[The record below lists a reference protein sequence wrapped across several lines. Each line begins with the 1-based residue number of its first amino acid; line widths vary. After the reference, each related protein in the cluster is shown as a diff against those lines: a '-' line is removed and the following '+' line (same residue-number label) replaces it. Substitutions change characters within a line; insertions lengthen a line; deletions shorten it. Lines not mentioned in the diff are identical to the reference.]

1 MRGRAVGLVAVLVV
15 AAGAGA
21 TAGKNLSVPVL
32 SEVEGSPGSLPNT
45 NQTANP
51 ETAGPEAERAAF
63 EAAVRSPDAEVR
75 ARAIAKI
82 EDDDDWAFPALERA
96 ASDPDGNV
104 RLAVALALEELG
116 GDDRAEA
123 AFEKLVRDPLPIV
136 RSLACRAVSGS
147 RGARLG
153 EALRRALDDPAP

>member
-21 TAGKNLSVPVL
+21 TAGKNLSV
-32 SEVEGSPGSLPNT
+32 SPGSLPNT

-63 EAAVRSPDAEVR
+63 EAAVRSLDPVVR
-75 ARAIAKI
+75 ARAIARI

-104 RLAVALALEELG
+104 RLAVAL
-116 GDDRAEA
+116 
-123 AFEKLVRDPLPIV
+123 
-136 RSLACRAVSGS
+136 
-147 RGARLG
+147 
-153 EALRRALDDPAP
+153 